1 MRIMWLIGFASVSC
15 SVFGASSM
23 NSLSVTV
30 TVVRS
35 APVTTTTRE
44 AVEVLSSTA
53 ARVQPRT
60 AVSVLGNV
68 EHVTITY

>member
-1 MRIMWLIGFASVSC
+1 
-15 SVFGASSM
+15 M